1 MPVAGDIS
9 SIRVSIDTAITEGSA
24 SDLTFVAYI
33 QDATGKTP
41 ITGGEV
47 DVASPIS
54 VGDTGTATPTALNT
68 VAAGE
73 RIVIESD
80 GASSTT
86 AKAVFTITI
95 DR

>member
-1 MPVAGDIS
+1 M
-9 SIRVSIDTAITEGSA
+9 
-24 SDLTFVAYI
+24 
-33 QDATGKTP
+33 
-41 ITGGEV
+41 
-47 DVASPIS
+47 ASPIS